1 MRMNDS
7 MQTRGP
13 DGADV
18 WIHPR
23 QHIGFTHRRLSIIDL
38 SDHAKQPMHD
48 NELCITFN
56 GEIYNYKIL
65 RDNLIQQG
73 ERFQTQS
80 DTEVLLKLYRRDREK
95 MLTKLRGMFAFAIW
109 DEKNQ
114 TLFCARDHFGI
125 KPFYFSDNGKSFQFA
140 SQVKTLLTAEN
151 INASVSAAGTVG
163 LYLLGSV
170 PEPFT
175 LYQGIEP
182 LSAGHYCFISKDK
195 RIFKS
200 FYSVKA
206 AFISAEQ
213 NSHSQK
219 TLTDIL
225 YDSVSHHLVA
235 DVDVGVFLSAGI
247 DSATLANVASEFTS
261 KKLHTVT
268 LGFEEYKNT
277 DNDETVLASEMAHL
291 FQTDHSTQWI
301 NQSAAES
308 HFEKIQL
315 AMDQPSIDGI
325 NTYFV
330 SLVAHQAGL
339 KVALSGLGADEIFA
353 GYPLFSR
360 IPKILSYAK
369 PFSWLPALPSYF
381 RKISRY
387 QLSPKQASILEY
399 SRDIAH
405 AYFISRAIYLPWE
418 LETVLDFDLIEAGIK
433 ELNLFERMKQ
443 DVTGI
448 RSTRFQIS
456 ALEIQWYMRNQLL
469 RDTDWASMAH
479 SLEVRVP
486 FVDVNFFENSIRLI
500 ASHALGKKELACA
513 PHRSLPTTVMQR
525 KKTGFNIPVRQW
537 FMDQQQKGDA
547 KDWLTFIW
555 STYGR

>member
-1 MRMNDS
+1 
-7 MQTRGP
+7 
-13 DGADV
+13 
-18 WIHPR
+18 
-23 QHIGFTHRRLSIIDL
+23 
-38 SDHAKQPMHD
+38 
-48 NELCITFN
+48 
-56 GEIYNYKIL
+56 
-65 RDNLIQQG
+65 
-73 ERFQTQS
+73 
-80 DTEVLLKLYRRDREK
+80 
-95 MLTKLRGMFAFAIW
+95 
-109 DEKNQ
+109 
-114 TLFCARDHFGI
+114 
-125 KPFYFSDNGKSFQFA
+125 
-140 SQVKTLLTAEN
+140 
-151 INASVSAAGTVG
+151 
-163 LYLLGSV
+163 
-170 PEPFT
+170 
-175 LYQGIEP
+175 
-182 LSAGHYCFISKDK
+182 
-195 RIFKS
+195 
-200 FYSVKA
+200 
-206 AFISAEQ
+206 
-213 NSHSQK
+213 
-219 TLTDIL
+219 
-225 YDSVSHHLVA
+225 
-235 DVDVGVFLSAGI
+235 
-247 DSATLANVASEFTS
+247 
-261 KKLHTVT
+261 
-268 LGFEEYKNT
+268 
-277 DNDETVLASEMAHL
+277 
-291 FQTDHSTQWI
+291 
-301 NQSAAES
+301 
-308 HFEKIQL
+308 
-315 AMDQPSIDGI
+315 
-325 NTYFV
+325 
-330 SLVAHQAGL
+330 
-339 KVALSGLGADEIFA
+339 
-353 GYPLFSR
+353 
-360 IPKILSYAK
+360 
-369 PFSWLPALPSYF
+369 SWLPALPSYF